1 MAIAGGSG
9 RRMVPPETVGVI
21 RAGVLDDAARAAY
34 AAAYRP
40 DRETGG
46 GLGSMDAAMRGAQ
59 LFEVVVAGAVVARY
73 ALRMDQHDNGREIV
87 VVAAAGGLPG
97 VDLVASVLP
106 NIEKQGAGAD
116 RMTLRTRRP
125 GLVRKLKKQGWV
137 VDAYCMGKKI

>member
-1 MAIAGGSG
+1 MGA
-9 RRMVPPETVGVI
+9 VQEKGVI
-21 RAGVLDDAARAAY
+21 REGVLDDAARAAY

-40 DRETGG
+40 DRQTGG

-59 LFEVVVAGAVVARY
+59 LFEVVCCGAVVARY
-73 ALRMDQHDNGREIV
+73 ALRTVDYANGREIV

-106 NIEKQGAGAD
+106 NIEQQGAGAGAD
-116 RMTLRTRRP
+116 RLTMRTRRP

-137 VDAYCMGKKI
+137 LDAYCMGKNLK